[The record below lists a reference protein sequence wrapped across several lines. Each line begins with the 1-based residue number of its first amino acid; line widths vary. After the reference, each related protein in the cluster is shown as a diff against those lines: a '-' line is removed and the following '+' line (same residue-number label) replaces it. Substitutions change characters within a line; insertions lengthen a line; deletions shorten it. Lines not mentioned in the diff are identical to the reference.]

1 MALAYIILT
10 GIFDKVMNQIF
21 IIEVEGIFDR
31 NYYPRTVQIIGNRW
45 PTESADRKRQ
55 ERWCHL

>member
-31 NYYPRTVQIIGNRW
+31 NYYPRTV
-45 PTESADRKRQ
+45 
-55 ERWCHL
+55 